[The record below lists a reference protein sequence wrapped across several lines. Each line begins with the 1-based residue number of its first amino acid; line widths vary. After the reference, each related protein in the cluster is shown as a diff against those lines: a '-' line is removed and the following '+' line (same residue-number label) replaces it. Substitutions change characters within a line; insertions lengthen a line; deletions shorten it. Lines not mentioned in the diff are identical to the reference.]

1 MIIIEGPDGGGK
13 STLVKRLHEDL
24 SIELS
29 PEAQLSKAERND
41 PAYRGKDA
49 VRKRVYV
56 ALLREVAGRKSPFLY
71 DRLFFSEL
79 IYSEAYGREVAF
91 NYSEQVH
98 IGRCLNAFKVPVV
111 FCVPPLPDI
120 LKKNLKVDEE
130 QGMDSLSAKI
140 TQVYNTYVSMGTL
153 FMARKRDKKPLM
165 TVKGKYSGLGDRT
178 ARDYALP
185 PVLWYDY
192 NKEAD
197 YSRIKT
203 EVMKYLAY
211 RAQRS
216 QNWHL

>member
-1 MIIIEGPDGGGK
+1 MVIIEGPDGGGK
-13 STLVKRLHEDL
+13 SPLVKRLHEDL
-24 SIELS
+24 GIELS
-29 PEAQLSKAERND
+29 EEAQFTKGQRND
-41 PAYRGKDA
+41 PSYRTPNA
-49 VRKRVYV
+49 VRLRTYR
-56 ALLREVAGRKSPFLY
+56 ALTREVVGRKGPLLY

-91 NYSEQVH
+91 NYAEQVH

-111 FCVPPLPDI
+111 FCVPPIQDI
-120 LKKNLKVDEE
+120 LKRNLKVDEE
-130 QGMDSLSAKI
+130 QGMDSLQAKI

-165 TVKGKYSGLGDRT
+165 TVKGKYSSLGDRT

-185 PVLWYDY
+185 PVIWYDY

-211 RAQRS
+211 RALRS
-216 QNWHL
+216 ANWHV

>member
-24 SIELS
+24 GIELS

-41 PAYRGKDA
+41 PAFRGKDA
-49 VRKRVYV
+49 VIKRTYV
-56 ALLREVAGRKSPFLY
+56 GLIREVVGRKSPLLY
-71 DRLFFSEL
+71 DRFFFSEL
-79 IYSEAYGREVAF
+79 IYSEAYGRKVAF
-91 NYSEQVH
+91 TYSEQVH

-140 TQVYNTYVSMGTL
+140 TQVYNTYVSMGKL
-153 FMARKRDKKPLM
+153 FMSRNRDLTPFPGKVDRARTKI
-165 TVKGKYSGLGDRT
+165 
-178 ARDYALP
+178 DYALP

-216 QNWHL
+216 ANWH

>member
-1 MIIIEGPDGGGK
+1 MVIIEGPDGGGK

-24 SIELS
+24 GIELS
-29 PEAQLSKAERND
+29 PEALLTKAERND
-41 PAYRGKDA
+41 PSYRSKDA
-49 VRKRVYV
+49 VRKRIYV
-56 ALLREVAGRKSPFLY
+56 ALLREVVGRKSPMLY

-91 NYSEQVH
+91 SYHEQVH

-111 FCVPPLPDI
+111 FCVPPLEDI

-140 TQVYNTYVSMGTL
+140 TQVYSTYLAMGSL
-153 FMARKRDKKPLM
+153 LMARSRTKKPM
-165 TVKGKYSGLGDRT
+165 MGRHGLGDRT

-185 PVLWYDY
+185 PVIWYDY
-192 NKEAD
+192 NKGED
-197 YSRIKT
+197 YGRIKT

-216 QNWHL
+216 TNWH